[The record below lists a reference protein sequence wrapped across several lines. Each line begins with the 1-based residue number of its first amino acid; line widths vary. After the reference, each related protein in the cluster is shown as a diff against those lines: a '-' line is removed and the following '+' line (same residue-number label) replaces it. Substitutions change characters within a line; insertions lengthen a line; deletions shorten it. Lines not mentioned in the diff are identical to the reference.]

1 MTQLPLFIVT
11 ACKSLVVLKSFMRG
25 YLLSVAHVSEVPK
38 LPSHA
43 AMYATLS
50 NRFKHLFSTC
60 HLWLS
65 ILLPPFA
72 KPCRFSKGIMATY
85 FSPFLVFLFFPSM
98 CYRSLLLWPPRCCS
112 HEIISFVKVFIQKI
126 SFSLFA
132 SPLNFLIVALLD
144 FNRTTCHWILR
155 GPHVREVWTRHP
167 DTH

>member
-112 HEIISFVKVFIQKI
+112 HEIISFVRVPTYGTL
-126 SFSLFA
+126 FSLF
-132 SPLNFLIVALLD
+132 SSLLNSLTVAPLD
-144 FNRTTCHWILR
+144 FSEMTC
-155 GPHVREVWTRHP
+155 
-167 DTH
+167 